1 MASSSST
8 DEAASCAAVSVQGIS
23 SSSVSSRRN
32 ITRASISYGET
43 KCLEIRTHYH
53 FQIIFSTDSRTARR
67 HFDDALAKAFQLECD
82 EIVTFD
88 APDQECGILH

>member
-8 DEAASCAAVSVQGIS
+8 DEAASCAAVSVQ
-23 SSSVSSRRN
+23 
-32 ITRASISYGET
+32 
-43 KCLEIRTHYH
+43 EIRTHYH